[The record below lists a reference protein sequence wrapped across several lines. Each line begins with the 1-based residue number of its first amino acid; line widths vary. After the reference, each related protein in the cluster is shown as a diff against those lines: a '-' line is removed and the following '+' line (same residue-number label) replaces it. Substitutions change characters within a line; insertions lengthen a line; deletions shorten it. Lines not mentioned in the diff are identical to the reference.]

1 MFKEI
6 EFIAQSE
13 KIWNVYEKPKPASQ
27 FIPNWWKD
35 LPDTTESNFSIMSG
49 GPNLTVKKC
58 IPTLDM
64 LTAGYIVSL
73 PCDVQVN
80 FNNSGEYYTKWLI
93 HSEVFDVW
101 NNAQVS
107 NFKLEEQYNT
117 KPVFKNIHGWTI
129 KTPPG
134 WSSYIT
140 HPIGHPDLPFKS
152 ISAMVDTDLLVT
164 EINTP
169 FTFKKNWSGILEKG
183 TPMFQIIPFERNSW
197 KAKYSFI
204 TEQQHKNNIDI
215 MLTKLKSSYLKYFR
229 EKRSYT

>member
-1 MFKEI
+1 MIKKALIIGGVGLAGFGLYRYFKYQVDLAMKYDYKIKNFKYLGIKGNDVNVSATIEI
-6 EFIAQSE
+6 TN
-13 KIWNVYEKPKPASQ
+13 K
-27 FIPNWWKD
+27 
-35 LPDTTESNFSIMSG
+35 
-49 GPNLTVKKC
+49 
-58 IPTLDM
+58 
-64 LTAGYIVSL
+64 
-73 PCDVQVN
+73 
-80 FNNSGEYYTKWLI
+80 
-93 HSEVFDVW
+93 
-101 NNAQVS
+101 S
-107 NFKLEEQYNT
+107 NFKLEEEYNT
-117 KPVFKNIHGWTI
+117 KPVFKNVHGWTI

-140 HPIGHPDLPFKS
+140 HPIGYPDLPFKS